1 MKPEKLVDLLTTLSA
16 LQVKLLDMDK
26 DAKDARRDALIEENK
41 RLKSELAAR
50 PTDEDIQ
57 VKIMLAQ
64 LKGSDSGRLKQ
75 LEAEIEALK
84 SQSVTLHA
92 ENTELAK
99 TNNSLKSENS
109 QLVEQAQKLQQ
120 TNSDLELTITTL
132 ESRTVEELLAEAR
145 AKNVAL
151 ATALSSAKL

>member
-1 MKPEKLVDLLTTLSA
+1 
-16 LQVKLLDMDK
+16 
-26 DAKDARRDALIEENK
+26 
-41 RLKSELAAR
+41 
-50 PTDEDIQ
+50 
-57 VKIMLAQ
+57 MLAQ
-64 LKGSDSGRLKQ
+64 LKVSDSGQLKQ

-84 SQSVTLHA
+84 SESATLHA

-109 QLVEQAQKLQQ
+109 QLVEQAQNLRQ
-120 TNSDLELTITTL
+120 TNSDLQLTITTL

-151 ATALSSAKL
+151 ATALSSAKI